1 MVLVLKV
8 RKVTSYVLMILIFLG
23 AIGGLEVIFS
33 NKNNDNKKEYA
44 DIQSFAEYVTKLY
57 LTVDP
62 ELQSRKDQLRLTAPR
77 MAEVLS
83 VPKNIR
89 QWVQQVKAKEP
100 DKYANDRYSV
110 QVETWTVALKKVVK
124 EGDKN
129 GGLKYT
135 PRRYTVDLDI
145 VGDGS
150 QGYIVSGLPKIK
162 EIPVNIREIEKVESP
177 IDEKLLL
184 PLLNNILPT
193 VFSGNIDEV
202 KNYLSENAEVKL
214 FSGGYEFIK
223 IIDTQIYE
231 SDKDEYRILAN
242 VKVMDPVTETPIGLK
257 ITMDVI
263 RTNDKFYIKNV
274 F

>member
-1 MVLVLKV
+1 
-8 RKVTSYVLMILIFLG
+8 MILIFLG

>member
-1 MVLVLKV
+1 MVFLKI
-8 RKVTSYVLMILIFLG
+8 RKVTQYGLLILICFG
-23 AIGGLEVIFS
+23 AIGGLGSIFNINS
-33 NKNNDNKKEYA
+33 NDKKMEYA

-57 LTVDP
+57 LTVDS

-83 VPKNIR
+83 FPKDIK

-100 DKYANDRYSV
+100 EMYASDRYSV
-110 QVETWTVALKKVVK
+110 QVETWTVALKKIEK
-124 EGDKN
+124 EGDN
-129 GGLKYT
+129 SGGLKYI

-145 VGDGS
+145 VGDAS
-150 QGYIVSGLPKIK
+150 QGYSVSGLPKIT
-162 EIPVNIREIEKVESP
+162 EIPVNTREVEKVESP
-177 IDEKLLL
+177 IDAELLM
-184 PLLNNILPT
+184 PLLNNIIPT
-193 VFSGNIDEV
+193 VFSGNISEV
-202 KNYLSENAEVKL
+202 KNYLSENAEIKI

-231 SDKDEYRILAN
+231 SSKDEYRILAN

-257 ITMDVI
+257 ITMDII
-263 RTNDKFYIKNV
+263 RNNDKFYIKNV